1 MNKIKNIIFILGWNR
16 NFIFKNKVMEIF
28 PIAVIGISFGS
39 INLKEKLK
47 RYRLKI
53 IFLCF
58 LNIFLLFKY
67 HFIKNIEGF
76 YFPGFKPCIGGIFL
90 FIFFLLIPIE
100 FIKSKY
106 VFLIIKII
114 SNYTGGIYYYH
125 TIIRNY
131 LRIHCFSITKHFYAI
146 IIIYIIN
153 SHKRQ
158 NYKYNLYIINYL
170 QAIISI

>member
-153 SHKRQ
+153 YLLCFIGIKIFGKTKL
-158 NYKYNLYIINYL
+158 KYLFF
-170 QAIISI
+170 